1 MMPKKRIVI
10 VDYNLGN
17 IYSVQQAFIAIGQ
30 NPILS
35 NNIEDII
42 SADALVLPGVGAF
55 GDAMKNIHDLKIF
68 EPIIQFVKSGKPF
81 LGVCLG
87 MQLLFEESNEFGLHK
102 GFNFIKGSIKKFP
115 ALNLAGLK
123 LKVPQIAWNTI
134 YKKDESAWV
143 NTPLSEIK
151 NNEYMYFVHSYY
163 AIPSDIDDVLTL
175 TKYDE
180 IEYCSAVKKNNIF
193 AMQFHP
199 EKSGNEGLKV
209 YKNWVE
215 NI

>member
-1 MMPKKRIVI
+1 MPKKRIVI